1 MLKGVP
7 NIGYYSVILQNTS
20 EMIIDR
26 FIDLQINDFQ
36 KIKQLKDIINKFEQL
51 KRDLNRK
58 ISLAFKNEI
67 SSSNTKE
74 KNSSKN
80 TGNSNSQTDPN
91 SFETGFDQLQSNY
104 SLSKLEISNLLWI
117 FAQIKDIITIFSRK
131 INYVDRMH
139 KGYKKF
145 LMKIEIKN
153 DVSRIGSF
161 KQLFNDTQT
170 SFETIKK
177 FSNEPASQKNVQFSV
192 NKNP

>member
-80 TGNSNSQTDPN
+80 TGNSNS
-91 SFETGFDQLQSNY
+91 
-104 SLSKLEISNLLWI
+104 
-117 FAQIKDIITIFSRK
+117 
-131 INYVDRMH
+131 
-139 KGYKKF
+139 
-145 LMKIEIKN
+145 
-153 DVSRIGSF
+153 
-161 KQLFNDTQT
+161 
-170 SFETIKK
+170 
-177 FSNEPASQKNVQFSV
+177 
-192 NKNP
+192 